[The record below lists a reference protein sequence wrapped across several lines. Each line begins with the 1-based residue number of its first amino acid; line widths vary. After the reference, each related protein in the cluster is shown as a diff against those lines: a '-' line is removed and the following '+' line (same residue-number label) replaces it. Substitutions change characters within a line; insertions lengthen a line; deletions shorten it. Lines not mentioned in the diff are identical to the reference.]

1 MSIRSVM
8 PSNHLILCHPLLF
21 LPSIFPSIRV
31 FSSES
36 VLRIRWPK
44 YWEFQLQ
51 HQSYQWDSGL
61 ISFRMDSLFK
71 INLEKKKERRYLQPW
86 TWHREPG
93 LKIFPQGTT
102 PAPSAGT
109 PEAKPGSPT
118 GCRPLR
124 KPVTLPAPESGPIWH
139 WLLCLLLHALILWC
153 QLTLM
158 KVTWENCGV

>member
-1 MSIRSVM
+1 M

-51 HQSYQWDSGL
+51 DQSYQWDSGL

-71 INLEKKKERRYLQPW
+71 INLEKKKERRCLQPW

-109 PEAKPGSPT
+109 PKQSLGLPLGVAPSGSLSPSQHRV
-118 GCRPLR
+118 RPHLALTSLSLAACLNLVMPINFNESYMGKLR
-124 KPVTLPAPESGPIWH
+124 GVDTQI
-139 WLLCLLLHALILWC
+139 CL
-153 QLTLM
+153 
-158 KVTWENCGV
+158 